1 MTACYDHFEGT
12 AAMWAGTS
20 PVRTDLCTCAVLG
33 LRHWMLE
40 DGYSH
45 LGFDCWFD
53 VQPVGLRGGAYES
66 PLRIDGVPAHE
77 WSKVSP
83 TPLIQ
88 LTSNLARYRLLW
100 KWWIGRSRSQW

>member
-1 MTACYDHFEGT
+1 MTACDDHFEGT
-12 AAMWAGTS
+12 AAMWAGSS

-53 VQPVGLRGGAYES
+53 VQSVGLRVAHMNLPSELTECLLTNGRKS
-66 PLRIDGVPAHE
+66 VPLR
-77 WSKVSP
+77 
-83 TPLIQ
+83 
-88 LTSNLARYRLLW
+88 
-100 KWWIGRSRSQW
+100 